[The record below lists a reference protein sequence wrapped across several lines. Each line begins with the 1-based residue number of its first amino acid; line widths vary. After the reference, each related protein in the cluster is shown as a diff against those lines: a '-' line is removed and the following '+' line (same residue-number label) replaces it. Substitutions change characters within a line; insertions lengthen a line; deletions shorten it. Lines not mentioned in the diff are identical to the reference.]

1 VGALKYVAI
10 IKDPIHG
17 YIKLYEHEKCLVDT
31 SPIQRLRR
39 ISQLPTSQYVYPSA
53 THTRFSHSLGVMH
66 VSGVFAENIYSD
78 EDDVGNSE
86 KSRLIVLARLIGLLH
101 DVGHGPFSHT
111 FEDHVLFPRG
121 LNHEVVGGKILREH
135 PEIVRC
141 FERCIEKEFDVSIEQ
156 VSKAIES
163 PVLETWP
170 FRSKVGNINEIS
182 LYYVIKGPY
191 SADII
196 DYLLRDSYFTGAN
209 YGLGLD
215 WTRLAYH
222 SKIVGDSI
230 VLEYKA
236 RDVLDHLLLA
246 RLYMFKT
253 VYYHKT
259 SRAFDK
265 VLGAILQKSEQALRI
280 SEALEQPELYTE
292 LDDGFVLANPEVR
305 KLEEVKYILNRIVPY
320 KLVYEIIQP
329 LEKVSS
335 ALVKVGKSLI
345 EGIIKDEFSKLT
357 GTSDAEAIFV
367 DSPRLPT
374 NPMFEETEIN
384 ILKPDGSITRTPIRE
399 TVAGIMP
406 HEVNFFRVYLHRK
419 YVDYLDKLRS
429 RVVTLFGS
437 TDEMRPF
444 Y

>member
-1 VGALKYVAI
+1 MGALKYTTI

-17 YIKLYEHEKCLVDT
+17 YIRLYEHEKCLIDT
-31 SPIQRLRR
+31 APFQRLRR

-53 THTRFSHSLGVMH
+53 NHTRFSHSLGVMY
-66 VSGVFAENIYSD
+66 VSGVFAENLYSD
-78 EDDVGNSE
+78 EDEVESSE
-86 KSRLIVLARLIGLLH
+86 RSRLLVVARLIGLLH
-101 DVGHGPFSHT
+101 DIGHGPFSHT
-111 FEDHVLFPRG
+111 FEDHVLIPRG
-121 LNHEVVGGKILREH
+121 LNHEVMGGKIVREH

-141 FERCIEKEFDVSIEQ
+141 FEKCIEKEFNVSVEH

-170 FRSKVGNINEIS
+170 FRSKVGNVSEVP

-222 SKIVGDSI
+222 SKIVGDSL

-265 VLGAILQKSEQALRI
+265 VLGTILQKTEQVLRI
-280 SEALEQPELYTE
+280 PEALEQPELYTE
-292 LDDGFVLANPEVR
+292 LDDSYVLANPDIR
-305 KLEEVKYILNRIVPY
+305 KLEEARYVLNRIIPY

-335 ALVKVGKSLI
+335 TLIKIGRSLI
-345 EGIIKDEFSKLT
+345 EGIIKEEFSKLA
-357 GTSDAEAIFV
+357 GALDDEAVFV

-374 NPMFEETEIN
+374 NPMFEEAEIS
-384 ILKPDGSITRTPIRE
+384 ILKPDGSITKTPIRE

-419 YVDYLDKLRS
+419 HIDYLDRLRT
-429 RVVTLFGS
+429 RVTALFGS
-437 TDEMRPF
+437 ADELRPF